1 MADPAPREVSIIAD
15 IARTYVAPRAVQAS
29 RIAGGPREDRALAV
43 LMGACVLI
51 FVAQWPRLS
60 REAFLDPSIGFDAR
74 LAGALFG
81 WIMVMP
87 LVFYA
92 LALVAQLVVRALGVT
107 GAGFACRMTL
117 FWALLAST
125 PLWLLTGL
133 AAGFAGAGTGLT
145 IVGIAALGAFGIFW
159 IAGVSVILARRS
171 EGPA

>member
-1 MADPAPREVSIIAD
+1 MSVVRDIMRTYRAPREVQ
-15 IARTYVAPRAVQAS
+15 ARRMSGA
-29 RIAGGPREDRALAV
+29 PREDRALAV

-92 LALVAQLVVRALGVT
+92 LAVITQLILRAFGT
-107 GAGFACRMTL
+107 AGAGYASRMSL

-133 AAGFAGAGTGLT
+133 TAGFVGPGAGLT
-145 IVGIAALGAFGIFW
+145 ITGIAALGAFVIFW
-159 IAGVSVILARRS
+159 MAGLSVVLMQRN
-171 EGPA
+171 EGRA

>member
-1 MADPAPREVSIIAD
+1 MSVVRD
-15 IARTYVAPRAVQAS
+15 IVRTYVAPREIQTRRMAGAV
-29 RIAGGPREDRALAV
+29 REDRALAI

-51 FVAQWPRLS
+51 FIAQWPRLS
-60 REAFLDPSIGFDAR
+60 REAFLDPTIGFDAR

-92 LALVAQLVVRALGVT
+92 LALVVQLLLRLTGVVH
-107 GAGFACRMTL
+107 AGFASRMAL

-133 AAGFAGAGTGLT
+133 TAGFAGAGVGLT
-145 IVGIAALGAFGIFW
+145 ITGIAALGAFVVFWMAGIF
-159 IAGVSVILARRS
+159 VIKAQRS
-171 EGPA
+171 EGRA

>member
-1 MADPAPREVSIIAD
+1 MSIVRD
-15 IARTYVAPRAVQAS
+15 IARTYVAPRDVQARRMS
-29 RIAGGPREDRALAV
+29 GGAREDRALAV
-43 LMGACVLI
+43 LMGACILI

-81 WIMVMP
+81 WLMIMP

-92 LALVAQLVVRALGVT
+92 LALIAQLIVRAFGVA
-107 GAGFACRMTL
+107 GAGFASRITL

-133 AAGFAGAGTGLT
+133 VAGFTGAGTGLT
-145 IVGIAALGAFGIFW
+145 IIGIAALGAFVLFW
-159 IAGVSVILARRS
+159 VAGLSVILAHRS
-171 EGPA
+171 EGRT

>member
-1 MADPAPREVSIIAD
+1 VSVVRD
-15 IARTYVAPRAVQAS
+15 IARTYVAPREVQARRVS
-29 RIAGGPREDRALAV
+29 GAAREDRALAI

-60 REAFLDPSIGFDAR
+60 REAFLDPAIGFDAR

-92 LALVAQLVVRALGVT
+92 VAMVVQLFLRLLGVT
-107 GAGFACRMTL
+107 GAGFASRITL
-117 FWALLAST
+117 FWALFAST

-133 AAGFAGAGTGLT
+133 TAGFAGSGLGLT
-145 IVGIAALGAFGIFW
+145 ITGIAALGAFVVFW
-159 IAGVSVILARRS
+159 MAGVSVIAAQRS
-171 EGPA
+171 EGRA

>member
-1 MADPAPREVSIIAD
+1 VSIVSDIVRTYWAPREVQGRRMSGA
-15 IARTYVAPRAVQAS
+15 
-29 RIAGGPREDRALAV
+29 PREDRALAV
-43 LMGACVLI
+43 LMGACVLLFI
-51 FVAQWPRLS
+51 AQWPRLS

-92 LALVAQLVVRALGVT
+92 LAMFVQLILRAFGAT
-107 GAGFACRMTL
+107 GAGFASRISL

-133 AAGFAGAGTGLT
+133 TAGFVGPGLGLT
-145 IVGIAALGAFGIFW
+145 ITGIAALGAFIIFW
-159 IAGVSVILARRS
+159 MAGLSAILGQQRQGRA
-171 EGPA
+171 